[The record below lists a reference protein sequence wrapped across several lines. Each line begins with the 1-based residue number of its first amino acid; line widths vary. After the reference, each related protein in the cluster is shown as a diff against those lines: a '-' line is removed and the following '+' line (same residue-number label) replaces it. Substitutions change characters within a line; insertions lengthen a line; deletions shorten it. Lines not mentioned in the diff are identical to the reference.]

1 MILNRRSLIKTGG
14 AMLAAPLILRT
25 GAARAQSAVTLKLHH
40 FLPPASNVHQRLL
53 LPWAKT
59 LEEQSKGAIKVD
71 IFPAMQLGGKPPQLY
86 DQAANGVVDIVW
98 TLPGNTPGRFPSTEV
113 FELPF
118 VAAKEAIVNAQAC
131 QEYGQTHVLKETA
144 DTQLLCFWAHDHGLI
159 HTNREVKSGADLV
172 GLKLRNPTRLAGGA
186 LAALGA
192 TPVGMPIPQV
202 PEALAQRAIDGCVI
216 PWEVVPSI
224 KVNELTKFH
233 TEIPGSPTL
242 YTATFFLAMNK
253 GKYEALPADLRA
265 VLDANSGMT
274 FAKKA
279 GEMWDSVGVEVRA
292 AIEASG
298 SGTISAISEDEKA
311 KWVAA
316 TKPVHDK
323 WIEDM
328 KAKDL
333 DGQALIDAAQGLVQK
348 YANA

>member
-1 MILNRRSLIKTGG
+1 MILNRRSLIKAGG
-14 AMLAAPLILRT
+14 AMLAAPLVLRT
-25 GAARAQSAVTLKLHH
+25 GSAHAQSAVTLKLHH

-53 LPWAKT
+53 TPWAKT
-59 LEEQSKGAIKVD
+59 LEEQSKGALKVD

-118 VAAKEAIVNAQAC
+118 VAAKEATINAQAC

-144 DTQLLCFWAHDHGLI
+144 DTQLLCFWAHDQGLI
-159 HTNREVKSGADLV
+159 HTNKEVKSSADLA
-172 GLKLRNPTRLAGGA
+172 GLKLRNPTRLAGEA

-192 TPVGMPIPQV
+192 TPVGMPVPQV

-253 GKYEALPADLRA
+253 GKYEALPAELKA

-279 GEMWDSVGVEVRA
+279 GEMWDSVGAEVRA
-292 AIEASG
+292 SIEASG

-333 DGQALIDAAQGLVQK
+333 DGQALINAAQGLVQK
-348 YANA
+348 YTNA

>member
-1 MILNRRSLIKTGG
+1 MLSRRNVLKSGG
-14 AMLAAPLILRT
+14 AMLAAPFIL
-25 GAARAQSAVTLKLHH
+25 GAGRGRAQSAVTLKLHH

-53 LPWAKT
+53 MPWVKT
-59 LEEQSKGAIKVD
+59 LEEQTGGALKID

-118 VAAKEAIVNAQAC
+118 IAAKEAIVNAQAC
-131 QEYGQTHVLKETA
+131 QEYGQAHVLNEA
-144 DTQLLCFWAHDHGLI
+144 GDTQLLCFWAHDHGLI
-159 HTNREVKSGADLV
+159 HTNKEIRSGTDLA
-172 GLKLRNPTRLAGGA
+172 GLKLRNPTRLAGEA

-192 TPVGMPIPQV
+192 TPVGMPVPQV

-224 KVNELTKFH
+224 KVDELTRFH

-242 YTATFFLAMNK
+242 YTTTFFLAMNK
-253 GKYEALPADLRA
+253 ARYEGLPADLRT
-265 VLDANSGMT
+265 VLDANSGMV
-274 FAKKA
+274 FARKA

-292 AIEASG
+292 AIQASG
-298 SGTISAISEDEKA
+298 TGTISAISEEEKA
-311 KWVAA
+311 KWVEA
-316 TKPVHDK
+316 TAPVRDK

-333 DGQALIDAAQGLVQK
+333 DGKAMLDAAQALVRK
-348 YANA
+348 YSAA

>member
-1 MILNRRSLIKTGG
+1 
-14 AMLAAPLILRT
+14 MLAAPLVLRT
-25 GAARAQSAVTLKLHH
+25 GSAHAQSAVTLKLHH

-53 LPWAKT
+53 TPWAKT
-59 LEEQSKGAIKVD
+59 LEEQSKGALKVD

-118 VAAKEAIVNAQAC
+118 VAAKEATINAQAC
-131 QEYGQTHVLKETA
+131 QEYGLTHVLKETA
-144 DTQLLCFWAHDHGLI
+144 DTQLLCFWAHDQGLI
-159 HTNREVKSGADLV
+159 HTNKEVKSSADLA
-172 GLKLRNPTRLAGGA
+172 GLKLRNPTRLAGEA

-192 TPVGMPIPQV
+192 TPVGMPVPQV

-253 GKYEALPADLRA
+253 GKYEALPAELKA

-279 GEMWDSVGVEVRA
+279 GEMWDSVGAEVRA
-292 AIEASG
+292 SIEASG

-333 DGQALIDAAQGLVQK
+333 DGQALINAAQGLVQK
-348 YANA
+348 YTNA

>member
-1 MILNRRSLIKTGG
+1 MKLSRRNLMKTGG
-14 AMLAAPLILRT
+14 ALLAAPFVLKI
-25 GAARAQSAVTLKLHH
+25 GAARAQETVTLKLHH

-53 LPWAKT
+53 TPWAK
-59 LEEQSKGAIKVD
+59 LLAEQSGGALKVD

-86 DQAANGVVDIVW
+86 DQASNGVVDIVW

-118 VAAKEAIVNAQAC
+118 VAAKEATVNAQAC
-131 QEYGQTHVLKETA
+131 QEYGQTHVLKETG
-144 DTQLLCFWAHDHGLI
+144 DTQLLCFWAHDQGLI
-159 HTNREVKSGADLV
+159 HTNKEVKTGADLA
-172 GLKLRNPTRLAGGA
+172 GLKLRNPTRLAGEA

-202 PEALAQRAIDGCVI
+202 PEALAQRSIDGCVL

-253 GKYEALPADLRA
+253 GKYDGLPADLKA
-265 VLDANSGMT
+265 VLDANSGMA

-279 GEMWDSVGVEVRA
+279 GEMWDSVGAEVRA
-292 AIEASG
+292 AIETSG
-298 SGTISAISEDEKA
+298 EGTISTISEDEKA
-311 KWVAA
+311 KWVEA
-316 TKPVHDK
+316 TRPVHDK

-333 DGQALIDAAQGLVQK
+333 DGKALIATAQALVQK
-348 YANA
+348 YSSA